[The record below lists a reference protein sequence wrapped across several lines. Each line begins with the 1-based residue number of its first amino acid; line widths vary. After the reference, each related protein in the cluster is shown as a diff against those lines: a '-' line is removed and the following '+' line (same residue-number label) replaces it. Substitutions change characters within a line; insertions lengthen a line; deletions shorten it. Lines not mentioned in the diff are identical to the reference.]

1 VAGNTVG
8 RPKGAWS
15 EKRFREA
22 LQAAVTEEGAGGQKR
37 LRNIAEKLVAAA
49 EDGDIAAIRE
59 VADRLDGK
67 PAQAIEHSG
76 AVDVAMTLDS
86 VIAEMDARVDALR
99 QLH

>member
-1 VAGNTVG
+1 MAG

-37 LRNIAEKLVAAA
+37 LRNIAEQLVRAA
-49 EDGDIAAIRE
+49 EGGDIQAIKE

-67 PAQAIEHSG
+67 PNQSHDVEVSANDRLLSLIEAG
-76 AVDVAMTLDS
+76 
-86 VIAEMDARVDALR
+86 IARAGQR
-99 QLH
+99 